1 MDNDNCNPFAG
12 GKVPP
17 CSAFLGNVDPII
29 KDGELIFINNNRV
42 FYFIRTTSS
51 TTLSRDNSSLGDT
64 NTQTNLQISLATF
77 LVGLYINE
85 VELGNI
91 IHSEKNIIHNDGAA
105 NDFIN
110 TTLENKPEVTVDYTP
125 ALVIVVSNNNAILSL
140 YTNSINISPLNYY
153 ILFILNRLENN
164 PGLFF
169 GNNAYVTEDPIN
181 FSLAELALRFPFE

>member
-1 MDNDNCNPFAG
+1 MSKNNCNPFAG

-17 CSAFLGNVDPII
+17 CSAFLGNTNPII
-29 KDGELIFINNNRV
+29 KDGQLIFTNDNRV

-51 TTLSRDNSSLGDT
+51 TSDSSNNSQLGT
-64 NTQTNLQISLATF
+64 SNVQTNVQISLTTF

-85 VELGNI
+85 VQLGNI
-91 IHSEKNIIHNDGAA
+91 SHSKKNKIHNDIEA

-110 TTLENKPEVTVDYTP
+110 SILENNPEVNVDYTP
-125 ALVIVVSNNNAILSL
+125 SLVIVVSNTNAILSI
-140 YTNSINISPLNYY
+140 YTNTINITPLNYY
-153 ILFILNRLENN
+153 ILFILNRLENQ

-181 FSLAELALRFPFE
+181 FSLSALALRFPFD